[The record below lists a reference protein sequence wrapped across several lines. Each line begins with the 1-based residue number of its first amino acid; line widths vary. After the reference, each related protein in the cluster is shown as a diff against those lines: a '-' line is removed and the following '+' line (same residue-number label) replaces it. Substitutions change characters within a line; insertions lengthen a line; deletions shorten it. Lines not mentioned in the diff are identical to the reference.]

1 MSISKEETIKEKK
14 KLHDVLTKL
23 DEEISKT
30 SNDLFLKEEYNV
42 NIGIIESGVAEDLSI
57 LDNLDENE
65 SYNRVFSKG
74 VSVGRE
80 IGYDAGFDAA
90 MSMDSTHTDDDYYY

>member
-1 MSISKEETIKEKK
+1 LSDAIKIEIVTDDGR
-14 KLHDVLTKL
+14 LHKF
-23 DEEISKT
+23 KT
-30 SNDLFLKEEYNV
+30 YEGLDLFLKEEYNIV
-42 NIGIIESGVAEDLSI
+42 IGIIESGVSEDLSI

-65 SYNRVFSKG
+65 SYNRGFSKG

>member
-1 MSISKEETIKEKK
+1 MNDVVKIEIVTDDVR
-14 KLHDVLTKL
+14 LHKF
-23 DEEISKT
+23 KT
-30 SNDLFLKEEYNV
+30 YEGLDLFLKEEYNLV
-42 NIGIIESGVAEDLSI
+42 IGIIESGVSEDLSI

-65 SYNRVFSKG
+65 SYNRGFSKG

-90 MSMDSTHTDDDYYY
+90 MSLDSTHTDDDYYY

>member
-1 MSISKEETIKEKK
+1 MSDVVKIELVTDDGR
-14 KLHDVLTKL
+14 LHKF
-23 DEEISKT
+23 KT
-30 SNDLFLKEEYNV
+30 YEGLDLFLKEEYNV
-42 NIGIIESGVAEDLSI
+42 VIGIIESGVPEDLSI

-65 SYNRVFSKG
+65 SYNRGFSKG

-90 MSMDSTHTDDDYYY
+90 MSMDNAHTDDDYYY

>member
-1 MSISKEETIKEKK
+1 MSDVVKIELVTDDGR
-14 KLHDVLTKL
+14 LHKF
-23 DEEISKT
+23 KT
-30 SNDLFLKEEYNV
+30 YEGLDLFLKEEYNLV
-42 NIGIIESGVAEDLSI
+42 IGIIESGVSEDLSI

-65 SYNRVFSKG
+65 SYNRGFSKG

-90 MSMDSTHTDDDYYY
+90 MSMDSTNTDDDYYY

>member
-1 MSISKEETIKEKK
+1 MNDVVKIELVTDDGR
-14 KLHDVLTKL
+14 LHKF
-23 DEEISKT
+23 KT
-30 SNDLFLKEEYNV
+30 YEGLDLFLKEEYNV
-42 NIGIIESGVAEDLSI
+42 VIGIIESGVSEDLSI

-65 SYNRVFSKG
+65 SYNRGFNKG

>member
-1 MSISKEETIKEKK
+1 MNDVVKIEIVTDDGR
-14 KLHDVLTKL
+14 LHKF
-23 DEEISKT
+23 KT
-30 SNDLFLKEEYNV
+30 YEGLDLFLKEEYNV
-42 NIGIIESGVAEDLSI
+42 VIGIIESGVSEDLSI

-65 SYNRVFSKG
+65 SYNRGFSKG

-90 MSMDSTHTDDDYYY
+90 MSMDSTNTDDDYYY

>member
-1 MSISKEETIKEKK
+1 MSDVVKIELVTDDGR
-14 KLHDVLTKL
+14 LHKF
-23 DEEISKT
+23 KT
-30 SNDLFLKEEYNV
+30 YEGLDLFLKEEYNV
-42 NIGIIESGVAEDLSI
+42 VIGIIESGVSEDLSI

-65 SYNRVFSKG
+65 SYNRGFSKG

>member
-1 MSISKEETIKEKK
+1 MSDVVKIELVTDDGR
-14 KLHDVLTKL
+14 LHKF
-23 DEEISKT
+23 KT
-30 SNDLFLKEEYNV
+30 YEGLDLFLKEEYNV

-65 SYNRVFSKG
+65 SYNRGFSKG